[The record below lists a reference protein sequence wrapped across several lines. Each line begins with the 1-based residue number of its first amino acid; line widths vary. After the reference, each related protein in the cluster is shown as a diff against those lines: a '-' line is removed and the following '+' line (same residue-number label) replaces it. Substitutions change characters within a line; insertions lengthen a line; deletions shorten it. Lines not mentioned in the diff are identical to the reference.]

1 MHGIGIICSY
11 FERIPLSLLVKN
23 VLALTQFHRL
33 RLKLQTGI
41 PRIPVFILLFFNAQL
56 IPGLA
61 AIAADKT
68 GGSQSPRQ
76 LVAVAGQSSESICP
90 AQLRTAIDAVINRPQ
105 YQRARWGILIE
116 RLSPD
121 TINLLQKSLNH
132 PSPTLSL
139 VQGGDK
145 ISSFSPLAQG
155 GFRGVYSTFTKGL
168 INPAS
173 TVNQDQTLYRRDAER
188 YFIPA
193 SNVKLLTTAA
203 ALHKLGSEFRIRT
216 SIYDADDAGIGSLR
230 VMGRGDPSLTDAQ
243 LRELAQQLKRQGIR
257 QVQRLIVDD
266 GYFRGN
272 AVNLSWEWG
281 DVQANYGASVNSLIL
296 NQNAVKLTLSP
307 QKPGQPLQ
315 VSWDDAIAQ
324 RQWQV
329 ENDSVTVAQ
338 SLTTNSVSQAAVQ
351 VTAVLGKPI
360 LQIRGQL
367 AVDSEPESFGLA
379 VLDPAEYFLQHFQ
392 NALAVEGITVG
403 QASVASSTYVGDERE
418 LAGVESPSLAALLME
433 TNQQSNNLYAEV
445 LLRSLGATSA
455 LQSQNSDEIGLSV
468 VKQTL
473 TEMGVD
479 PESYALVDGSGLS
492 RKNLVSPEALVQT
505 LKVMAQSP
513 DASTYL
519 ASLPVAGISGTLLR
533 RFRDTTAQGNL
544 HAKTGTMSG
553 VSALSGYLDVPGYQ
567 PLVFS
572 IIVNQSDQPATTLRQ
587 GIDEI
592 VLLLTRLRSC

>member
-1 MHGIGIICSY
+1 M
-11 FERIPLSLLVKN
+11 IP
-23 VLALTQFHRL
+23 R
-33 RLKLQTGI
+33 I

-68 GGSQSPRQ
+68 RGSQSPRQ

-105 YQRARWGILIE
+105 FQRARWGILIE

-132 PSPTLSL
+132 PSPSLSL
-139 VQGGDK
+139 VKGGGK
-145 ISSFSPLAQG
+145 ISSFPPLDQG
-155 GFRGVYSTFTKGL
+155 ELRGVYSTFAEGL
-168 INPAS
+168 INPAF
-173 TVNQDQTLYRRDAER
+173 TVNQDHALYRRDAER

-329 ENDSVTVAQ
+329 ENDAVTVAQ
-338 SLTTNSVSQAAVQ
+338 SLTPNSVSQAAVQ

-367 AVDSEPESFGLA
+367 AVDSKAESFGLA
-379 VLDPAEYFLQHFQ
+379 VLDPAEYFLQHF
-392 NALAVEGITVG
+392 
-403 QASVASSTYVGDERE
+403 
-418 LAGVESPSLAALLME
+418 
-433 TNQQSNNLYAEV
+433 
-445 LLRSLGATSA
+445 
-455 LQSQNSDEIGLSV
+455 
-468 VKQTL
+468 
-473 TEMGVD
+473 
-479 PESYALVDGSGLS
+479 
-492 RKNLVSPEALVQT
+492 
-505 LKVMAQSP
+505 
-513 DASTYL
+513 
-519 ASLPVAGISGTLLR
+519 
-533 RFRDTTAQGNL
+533 
-544 HAKTGTMSG
+544 
-553 VSALSGYLDVPGYQ
+553 
-567 PLVFS
+567 
-572 IIVNQSDQPATTLRQ
+572 
-587 GIDEI
+587 
-592 VLLLTRLRSC
+592 